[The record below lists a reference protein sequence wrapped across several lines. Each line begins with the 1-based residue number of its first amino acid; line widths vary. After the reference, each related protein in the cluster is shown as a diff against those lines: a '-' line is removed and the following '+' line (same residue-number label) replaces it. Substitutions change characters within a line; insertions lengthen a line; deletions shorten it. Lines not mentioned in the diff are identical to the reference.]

1 MGVKI
6 NNLTKVFEEQVAVD
20 SISFE
25 ATEGKVLGFLGPNG
39 AGKSTT
45 MKMITGYW
53 EPTAGEILID
63 GKNIREDL
71 IESKRKIGYLPEH
84 NPLYQ
89 DMYIKEYLAF
99 VAGFYGIKGK
109 LAKNRVEELIEM
121 CGLQIEQHKIINQ
134 LSKGYRQRVGLAQAL
149 IHDPS
154 VLILDEPTSGLDPNQ
169 IVEIRN
175 LIRSVSANKTVIL
188 STHIMQEVQAMC
200 DQVVIIN
207 KGKVVANDKTAN
219 LVQAGSQ
226 SNLTLSF
233 GSAIDPGILTG
244 VNGVEKLTVLS
255 DVLIEIQID
264 EGQTKSVRSEV
275 YKLAGEHE
283 WDLLEVK
290 ETHGSLEDVFHELTI
305 EKEA

>member
-1 MGVKI
+1 
-6 NNLTKVFEEQVAVD
+6 
-20 SISFE
+20 
-25 ATEGKVLGFLGPNG
+25 
-39 AGKSTT
+39 
-45 MKMITGYW
+45 
-53 EPTAGEILID
+53 
-63 GKNIREDL
+63 
-71 IESKRKIGYLPEH
+71 
-84 NPLYQ
+84 
-89 DMYIKEYLAF
+89 MYIKEYLAF

-109 LAKNRVEELIEM
+109 QAKNRVEELIEM
-121 CGLQIEQHKIINQ
+121 CGLQVEQHKIINQ

-200 DQVVIIN
+200 DHVVIIN
-207 KGKVVANDKTAN
+207 KGKVVANDKTVN
-219 LVQAGSQ
+219 LVQSGNE

-233 GSAIDPGILTG
+233 GSSIDAHVLKE
-244 VNGVEKLTVLS
+244 VSGVEKLTILS
-255 DVLIEIQID
+255 DVLIEIQIE
-264 EGQTKSVRSEV
+264 EGQTKKVRSEV

-290 ETHGSLEDVFHELTI
+290 ETHGSLEDVFHEFTI
-305 EKEA
+305 DKKA